1 MVCTAALWDLDID
14 LAYYHDFQTTG
25 VEIEPLPRE
34 IVAIPLCLV
43 DIALVDEIS
52 SWYTCSDLSW
62 STNSPVNGLP
72 LQVALSLTIFIISFV
87 RSTTIHCTFCN
98 TLLSVPTLP
107 GLVDDSDTGN
117 ERMRHEK
124 GIEIKELN
132 VMKYL

>member
-1 MVCTAALWDLDID
+1 MVCIAALWDLDID
-14 LAYYHDFQTTG
+14 LAYHHDFQTTG
-25 VEIEPLPRE
+25 VEIEPFAAKKSSLFHC
-34 IVAIPLCLV
+34 VWW
-43 DIALVDEIS
+43 IS
-52 SWYTCSDLSW
+52 SWYKHSDLSW